1 MTELKDIFALEAE
14 REMPESWNKIHLYKV
29 GDFWRAYEWSAW
41 LVAVI
46 TYNDEVRMQTKDRK
60 PLHVTRMRRTDVE
73 GATYCSAGFPI
84 RSLGKFIPQRENFES
99 KEDFHAVV
107 TITLPQPSDGSA
119 ITHDRLAEAVER
131 WKETIDIKQP
141 TSRRKKATPDA
152 QYSEAR
158 AGVGLLSKIM
168 AYPLEERTAMEN
180 IQFIRYLKDQV
191 IAIL

>member
-1 MTELKDIFALEAE
+1 MAKLEDIFAVEAE

-41 LVAVI
+41 LIAVI

-73 GATYCSAGFPI
+73 GATYCTVGFPI
-84 RSLGKFIPQRENFES
+84 RSLEKFIPQREKFES

-141 TSRRKKATPDA
+141 TSSRKKATPDA
-152 QYSEAR
+152 PHSEAR
-158 AGVGLLSKIM
+158 DGVGLLSKIM

-180 IQFIRYLKDQV
+180 MQFIRYLKDQV

>member
-1 MTELKDIFALEAE
+1 MAELKDIFALEAE
-14 REMPESWNKIHLYKV
+14 REMPESWSKIHLYKV

-73 GATYCSAGFPI
+73 GATYCSVGFPI

-99 KEDFHAVV
+99 KEEYHAVV
-107 TITLPQPSDGSA
+107 TIALPQPSDGSA
-119 ITHDRLAEAVER
+119 ITHDRLAEAMER
-131 WKETIDIKQP
+131 WKEAIDIKQP
-141 TSRRKKATPDA
+141 TSRRKKATLDA
-152 QYSEAR
+152 PHSEVR
-158 AGVGLLSKIM
+158 AGVGLLSQII

-180 IQFIRYLKDQV
+180 MQFIRYLKDQV